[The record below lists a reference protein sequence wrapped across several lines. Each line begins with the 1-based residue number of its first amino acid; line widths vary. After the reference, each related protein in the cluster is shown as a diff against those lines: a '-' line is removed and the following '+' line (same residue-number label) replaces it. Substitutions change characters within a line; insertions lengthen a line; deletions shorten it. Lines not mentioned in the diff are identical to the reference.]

1 MALISSYWTVDLLLF
16 SISLWFLLYKYFTRN
31 YDYWRNRNVPYVTP
45 EAFFGNFRDV
55 LLMKRMVAEHLAD
68 LYNQMKVPFFGIFIL
83 DKPVLIVRDP
93 ELVKAVLVKDFDYF
107 HDRTVHSDVN
117 NEPLTAH
124 MLFFSRNP
132 EWKITRTKITPVF
145 TTGKLKSM
153 LGLIN
158 EVGEEMKRYIYK
170 NCLTGECVE
179 AKEIVAR

>member
-1 MALISSYWTVDLLLF
+1 MALVSPYWTLDFLLLTVSF
-16 SISLWFLLYKYFTRN
+16 WILLYRYFTRN
-31 YDYWRNRNVPYVTP
+31 FDYWRNRNVPYLTP
-45 EAFFGNFRDV
+45 EAFFGNFRDA
-55 LLMKRMVAEHLAD
+55 LLLKRTAAEHLTD
-68 LYNQMKVPFFGIFIL
+68 LYNQMKTPFFGIFIL

-107 HDRTVHSDVN
+107 HDRTIHSDVK

-132 EWKITRTKITPVF
+132 DWRVTRAKLTPVF

-158 EVGEEMKRYIYK
+158 EVGEEMKKYIYK
-170 NCLTGECVE
+170 NCLTGECVD
-179 AKEIVAR
+179 AKEIAAR